1 MFIGENVDVAASP
14 TVTARGWA
22 MWLKL
27 FAVESDT
34 TVAASPWLQ
43 NVFEVSWAE
52 RSALLTCTH
61 MDNKV
66 IEECFSLGVRFE
78 LWVSADKI
86 ETYLLPS
93 LPLSLSFSK

>member
-27 FAVESDT
+27 LAVESDT

-66 IEECFSLGVRFE
+66 IEKCFSLGDRFE
-78 LWVSADKI
+78 L
-86 ETYLLPS
+86 
-93 LPLSLSFSK
+93 